1 MNPEKDIRTMYLPEC
16 FPEMKI
22 KRTDRISG
30 LRKNTKI
37 FIRLNKITIA
47 LKLSTLCHI
56 LSSVCIT

>member
-37 FIRLNKITIA
+37 FIRLYKITIA
-47 LKLSTLCHI
+47 LKLSTL
-56 LSSVCIT
+56 